1 LLVFFQILHDDG
13 NGYDTGVQISGNA
26 SKRKAA
32 EDMIKEIT
40 GGNSSQYSK
49 TGTNNTIHSVQEEA
63 TQIDWGAVIKNSV
76 I

>member
-1 LLVFFQILHDDG
+1 
-13 NGYDTGVQISGNA
+13 
-26 SKRKAA
+26 
-32 EDMIKEIT
+32 MIKEIT